1 MPSKIHLLRMRLR
14 PCSKLSMVD
23 FGPLKDCMAL
33 VYSLRSYAMLTKVPT
48 RQCNVL
54 RTKFNIMAAFFPA
67 NPLLAHIFASIAPTC
82 LGQNRAR
89 IEADEYPLAF
99 V

>member
-1 MPSKIHLLRMRLR
+1 MA
-14 PCSKLSMVD
+14 D
-23 FGPLKDCMAL
+23 FGPLKDCMDKIC
-33 VYSLRSYAMLTKVPT
+33 SLQNYAMLTKAPT
-48 RQCNVL
+48 RECNVL

-82 LGQNRAR
+82 LGQNKVR
-89 IEADEYPLAF
+89 IEADEYPLAS